1 MKKTVLILVAALGI
15 SNFASAQFFVGGSL
29 GFGSV
34 KNKYQLR
41 TESGWSEKETA
52 SDNKSFHISPLV
64 GYTLNEDWEIGLSL
78 NCAISK
84 NKTSDLDS
92 NTYGTYL
99 YGRRYFD
106 LPGNFSWFVDAALN
120 FSSNKQT
127 RDYTSDGD
135 SYTATD
141 KSSSLGLY
149 LEPGISYDFNEHWS
163 ADICFNMM
171 SLGYSMSWGKNSD
184 EQYPLYD
191 RKTYNNEFGFDAA
204 SASNSFSLYLT
215 YNF

>member
-29 GFGSV
+29 GFGSD

-84 NKTSDLDS
+84 NKTLDSDS

-127 RDYTSDGD
+127 SDYTFDSN
-135 SYTATD
+135 SYTRTD

-163 ADICFNMM
+163 ADIYFNMM

-184 EQYPLYD
+184 EQYPQYD

-215 YNF
+215 YSF